1 MKIAFLSSNSVNKN
15 VLLKLIPKTIE
26 VIACF
31 IVESNVDHNKH
42 YYIYTNNIGLGL
54 LLK

>member
-1 MKIAFLSSNSVNKN
+1 MKIAFPSSNSVNKN

-31 IVESNVDHNKH
+31 IVESNNKH
-42 YYIYTNNIGLGL
+42 YFIYTNNIGLGL